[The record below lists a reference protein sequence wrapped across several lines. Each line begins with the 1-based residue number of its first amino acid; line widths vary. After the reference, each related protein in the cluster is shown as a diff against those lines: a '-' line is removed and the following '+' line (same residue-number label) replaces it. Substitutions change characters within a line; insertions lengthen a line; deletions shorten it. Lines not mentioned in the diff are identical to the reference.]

1 VRRDNADMTTR
12 PLILSAA
19 ALGPGPWP
27 TIDPF
32 LFCVHHNDAY
42 PAGTA
47 DQGLAPQHLLGRDLG
62 QDFSGK
68 DGWSLYHG
76 NPVPGFPAHPHRGFE
91 TVTITRAGM
100 IDHSDSLGATARYG
114 EGDVQWLTAGAGIQH
129 CEMFPLR
136 HQDRANPAEL
146 FQIWLNLD
154 ARYKMATPH
163 FSMFWSEDIPA
174 VRHTDANGCS
184 TDVVCVAGALGAT
197 QALPPPPESWAS
209 REGSDVAIFTVRMQ
223 PGAQWTLPAARD
235 SGTRRMVYFF
245 LGDSLQIGE
254 QVTDQHCVVEV
265 DASQECPLKA
275 GNAACE
281 LLLLQG
287 RPIGE
292 PVAQYGPF
300 VMNTRAEIEQA
311 FADYRRTEFGGWPW
325 NRPDPVHPAPQGRFA
340 RRPDGTLEEPRG
352 VVAAG

>member
-1 VRRDNADMTTR
+1 MTTR

-47 DQGLAPQHLLGRDLG
+47 EQGLAPQHLQGRTLG
-62 QDFSGK
+62 QDFSGMH
-68 DGWSLYHG
+68 GFSLYHG
-76 NPVPGFPAHPHRGFE
+76 HPVPGFPAHPHRGFE

-136 HQDRANPAEL
+136 NTEHPNPAEL

-154 ARYKMATPH
+154 ARYKMARPH
-163 FSMFWSEDIPA
+163 FSMFWAEDIP
-174 VRHTDANGCS
+174 RHTYTDAQHKV
-184 TDVVCVAGALGAT
+184 TEVVCVAGSLGST
-197 QALPPPPESWAS
+197 KALPPPPESWAS
-209 REGSDVAIFTVRMQ
+209 REGSDVSILTVRM
-223 PGAQWTLPAARD
+223 PAGAQWTLPAALGT
-235 SGTRRMVYFF
+235 GTRRMVYFF
-245 LGDSLQIGE
+245 VGDRLEVGAQ
-254 QVTDQHCVVEV
+254 TADRHCAMEV
-265 DASQECPLKA
+265 DASQDCPLQA
-275 GNAACE
+275 GDLACE
-281 LLLLQG
+281 VLVLQG
-287 RPIGE
+287 RPIAE

-325 NRPDPVHPAPQGRFA
+325 DRPDPVHPATQGRFA
-340 RRPDGTLEEPRG
+340 RRPDGSVEHPKISQPTL
-352 VVAAG
+352 

>member
-1 VRRDNADMTTR
+1 MTTR
-12 PLILSAA
+12 PPLLLSAA

-47 DQGLAPQHLLGRDLG
+47 ELGLAPQHLQGRHLG
-62 QDFSGK
+62 QDFSGQ
-68 DGWSLYHG
+68 DGFSLYHG
-76 NPVPGFPAHPHRGFE
+76 HPVPGFPAHPHRGFE

-136 HQDRANPAEL
+136 NTERPNPAEL

-154 ARYKMATPH
+154 ARYKMAKPH
-163 FSMFWSEDIPA
+163 FSMFWAEDIPRYTHA
-174 VRHTDANGCS
+174 DAQHKV
-184 TDVVCVAGALGAT
+184 TEVVCVAGSLGST

-209 REGSDVAIFTVRMQ
+209 REGSDVSILTVRM
-223 PGAQWTLPAARD
+223 PAGAQWTLPAAQGN
-235 SGTRRMVYFF
+235 GTRRMLYFF
-245 LGDSLQIGE
+245 VGDQLEVGAQT
-254 QVTDQHCVVEV
+254 VDRHCAMEV
-265 DASQECPLKA
+265 DASQDCPLQA

-281 LLLLQG
+281 ILVLQG
-287 RPIGE
+287 RPIAE

-311 FADYRRTEFGGWPW
+311 FADYRRTAFGGWPW
-325 NRPDPVHPAPQGRFA
+325 DRPNPVHPVAQGRFA
-340 RRPDGTLEEPRG
+340 RRPDGSVEEPPSSR
-352 VVAAG
+352 

>member
-1 VRRDNADMTTR
+1 MTLH
-12 PLILSAA
+12 PLILSAS

-47 DQGLAPQHLLGRDLG
+47 EQGLAPQHLQGRDLG
-62 QDFSGK
+62 QDFSRRNGF
-68 DGWSLYHG
+68 STYHG
-76 NPVPGFPAHPHRGFE
+76 HPVPGFPAHPHRGFE
-91 TVTITRAGM
+91 TVTVTRAGM

-136 HQDRANPAEL
+136 HTDRANPAEL

-163 FSMFWSEDIPA
+163 FSMFWAEDIPR
-174 VRHTDANGCS
+174 VTHTDEQS
-184 TDVVCVAGALGAT
+184 KTTEVLVVAGHLHGT
-197 QALPPPPESWAS
+197 KALPPPPESWAS
-209 REGSDVAIFTVRMQ
+209 RDGSDVAIYTVRMEA
-223 PGAQWTLPAARD
+223 GAQWTLPAAGGQ
-235 SGTRRMVYFF
+235 GTRRMVYFF
-245 LGDSLQIGE
+245 LGDQLQLGE
-254 QVTDQHCVVEV
+254 QVADRHCALEI
-265 DASQECPLKA
+265 DATQDCALQA
-275 GNAACE
+275 GATACE
-281 LLLLQG
+281 VLVLQG
-287 RPIGE
+287 RPIAE

-325 NRPDPVHPAPQGRFA
+325 GRPDPVHPATEGRFA
-340 RRPDGTLEEPRG
+340 RRPDGREERP
-352 VVAAG
+352 AAA

>member
-1 VRRDNADMTTR
+1 MTTH

-19 ALGPGPWP
+19 ALPPGPWP

-47 DQGLAPQHLLGRDLG
+47 EQGLAPEHLQGRHLG
-62 QDFSGK
+62 QDFSAK
-68 DGWSLYHG
+68 DGFSLYHG
-76 NPVPGFPAHPHRGFE
+76 HPVPGFPVHPHRGFE
-91 TVTITRAGM
+91 TVTITRAGL
-100 IDHSDSLGATARYG
+100 IDHADSLGATARYG

-136 HQDRANPAEL
+136 HSDRPNPCEL

-154 ARYKMATPH
+154 ARYKMAHPH
-163 FSMFWSEDIPA
+163 FSMFWAENVPQ
-174 VRHTDANGCS
+174 VTHTDAQGCS
-184 TDVVCVAGALGAT
+184 TTVRCIAGALGST
-197 QALPPPPESWAS
+197 QSLPPPPESWAS
-209 REGSDVAIFTVRMQ
+209 RAGSDVAIFTAQ
-223 PGAQWTLPAARD
+223 LQAGAQWTLPAAQGA
-235 SGTRRMVYFF
+235 GTRRMLYFF
-245 LGDSLQIGE
+245 EGDALRVGGQHA
-254 QVTDQHCVVEV
+254 TQHCALEL
-265 DASQECPLKA
+265 DAAQDCQLQA
-275 GNAACE
+275 GNSPCE
-281 LLLLQG
+281 VLVLQG

-325 NRPDPVHPAPQGRFA
+325 GRPDPVHPATEGRFA
-340 RRPDGTLEEPRG
+340 RRPDGSEERP
-352 VVAAG
+352 APAGPTR